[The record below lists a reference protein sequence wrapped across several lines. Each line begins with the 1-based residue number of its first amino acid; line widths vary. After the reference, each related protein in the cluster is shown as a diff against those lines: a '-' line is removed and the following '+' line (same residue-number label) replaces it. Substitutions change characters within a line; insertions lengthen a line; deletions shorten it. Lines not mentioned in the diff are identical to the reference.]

1 LNLEDPNSAN
11 DDSTEPEKKPGF
23 KHDLP
28 APQEGSLDAAIEK
41 ATRAA
46 VVVVK
51 DKLN

>member
-1 LNLEDPNSAN
+1 LEDPNSVP
-11 DDSTEPEKKPGF
+11 DEHHEEPEKKSGF